1 MKTSKSLVLFV
12 SLCAVAALYSCKSGG
27 SDSSKMFVKKWQI
40 ESFKSKDMDD
50 RMAMAQKMM
59 DTIKDSSMKAQM
71 ASQLKMQQSTMEDMK
86 KTVLTCNADGTC
98 EISMNMMGKQTTNK
112 AKWTMTP
119 DGKKVVLSDSTSPKP
134 DTMNIVEL
142 TSEKMTVGGP
152 DGKGG
157 TVYTTFKAI
166 Q

>member
-27 SDSSKMFVKKWQI
+27 SDTSKLFVKKWQI
-40 ESFKSKDMDD
+40 ESFKSKAMDD
-50 RMAMAQKMM
+50 QMAMVQKMM
-59 DTIKDSSMKAQM
+59 DTTKDSGMKAQIGERM
-71 ASQLKMQQSTMEDMK
+71 KMQQASMEEMK
-86 KTVLTCNADGTC
+86 KTVLTCNMDGTC
-98 EISMNMMGKQTTNK
+98 DISMSMMGQQKVTK
-112 AKWTMTP
+112 GKWAMTA
-119 DGKKVVLSDSTSPKP
+119 DGKKVVLSDSTNPKP

-157 TVYTTFKAI
+157 MMYTTFKAI